1 MNDTNLHAETTASN
15 DWIRLSSEDF
25 ELARVQSEKCGMD
38 LHSYVRM
45 IFHQALQRE
54 AKAAG
59 IPNP

>member
-1 MNDTNLHAETTASN
+1 MDDASLQAETIAAK
-15 DWIRLSSEDF
+15 DRLYLSGEDF

-45 IFHQALQRE
+45 IVHQALTRE

-59 IPNP
+59 IPF